1 MYRNLQ
7 TIDGAYIFC
16 ESCIKSYEYTGEE
29 EYLDAL
35 CEGMFFGPRFE
46 LDRKKYA
53 KHGILVSSDPNDAHT
68 EIDGGQYQD
77 ATPEQAK
84 KMQELKMDRKLV
96 QARNVGWE
104 NMTAGRKLRYNAK
117 VIGKGLNTH
126 KGKIAAGA
134 AIAGLAGYAL
144 KKKSDADFKDKQ
156 IQFRDAQIAQI
167 KAQAAH
173 QSKSWISK
181 KIAALRSIYQNYLQ
195 KARIAKANG
204 QASIFQKVASK
215 ILGVID
221 YLTAKLQHATE

>member
-16 ESCIKSYEYTGEE
+16 ESCIKSYEYTGDE

-46 LDRKKYA
+46 LNRNKYA
-53 KHGILVSSDPNDAHT
+53 KHGILVSSNPHDSHT

-77 ATPEQAK
+77 ATPEQTK
-84 KMQELKMDRKLV
+84 KMQELKTERKLL
-96 QARNVGWE
+96 QARNAGWE
-104 NMTAGRKLRYNAK
+104 NMTAGRKLRYNAAE
-117 VIGKGLNTH
+117 VSKGLN
-126 KGKIAAGA
+126 KPKVKIAAGA

-156 IQFRDAQIAQI
+156 LQFRDAQIAHI
-167 KAQAAH
+167 KAQAAN

>member
-16 ESCIKSYEYTGEE
+16 ESCVKSYEFTGDEM
-29 EYLDAL
+29 YLNAL
-35 CEGMFFGPRFE
+35 CEGMFSGPRFE
-46 LDRKKYA
+46 LDTKKYA
-53 KHGILVSSDPNDAHT
+53 KHGIMVSSNPHDTHT
-68 EIDGGQYQD
+68 EIDGGQYQN
-77 ATPEQAK
+77 ATPEQLK
-84 KMQELKMDRKLV
+84 KMQELKTERKML
-96 QARNVGWE
+96 QARNAGWE
-104 NMTAGRKLRYNAK
+104 NMTAGRKLRYNAG
-117 VIGKGLNTH
+117 VIGKGLNRN

-144 KKKSDADFKDKQ
+144 KKKSDADYKDKQ
-156 IQFRDAQIAQI
+156 LQFKDAQIAHI

-221 YLTAKLQHATE
+221 YLTAKLQHAVE